1 LVSEKFRHYRKS
13 VGALLF
19 YDITDRQTFEDTA
32 DWLREIHDHTEQGI
46 VIMLI
51 GNKSDL
57 VEEDPTARKVSIEEA
72 TEFAKKYNLLFMET
86 SAKTGNN
93 VKEAFESLVESIGLM
108 IVC

>member
-1 LVSEKFRHYRKS
+1 
-13 VGALLF
+13 
-19 YDITDRQTFEDTA
+19 
-32 DWLREIHDHTEQGI
+32 
-46 VIMLI
+46 MLI

-93 VKEAFESLVESIGLM
+93 VKEAFESLVESIDLHLSQFVAVYEEQQKNQQQVEYKNIKVTYSNQSQNQNKPQDGG
-108 IVC
+108 CCGN